1 VAAKKKAATLEAGS
15 VDELTHVLA
24 MSLKYQG
31 VPQVVL
37 VHDMTKAGMAPKRI
51 ADLLGTTN
59 NSVSQAKR
67 QKRPKWPPK

>member
-1 VAAKKKAATLEAGS
+1 
-15 VDELTHVLA
+15 

-31 VPQVVL
+31 IPQVVL
-37 VHDMTKAGMAPKRI
+37 VHDLTKAGMAPKRI